1 MPDIGSRALITGAA
15 GFLGSHLA
23 DRLLDDG
30 FKVIGVDD
38 FSTSKRSSA
47 HLTALQKRP
56 GFTFVESDIS
66 EPDGLTSMGYFDVIF
81 NMACP
86 ASPPAYQRM
95 PMHTIMT
102 CVMGAYNCSRVL
114 ATCQAQHAKRAD
126 QRRAPILV
134 HASTS
139 EVYGDPLVSPQPE
152 QYWGNVNSWGPR
164 SCYDE
169 GKRAA
174 EAVLWTAKQGGCD
187 VRLARIFNTYG
198 PRMQLGD
205 GRVVTE
211 FIRASLAGDPLP
223 VYGDG
228 SQTRSMCYVDDLI
241 NGLIALWQAER
252 PPAAPVN
259 IGNPREVTI
268 IELARVFQDVTGHHV
283 GIVQLPRPV
292 DDPMV
297 RRPDISLARTTLGW
311 EPHVELED
319 GIARTYAW
327 FSGAQ

>member
-1 MPDIGSRALITGAA
+1 MQDSGLRVLITGAA

-23 DRLLDDG
+23 DRLLDEG
-30 FKVIGVDD
+30 AAVIGVDD
-38 FSTSKRSSA
+38 FSTSQRSSA
-47 HLTALQKRP
+47 HHRALLQRHKYSFLERN
-56 GFTFVESDIS
+56 VS
-66 EPDGLTSMGYFDVIF
+66 EPDALASVGYCDVIF

-102 CVMGAYNCSRVL
+102 CVMGAYNCTRLLS
-114 ATCQAQHAKRAD
+114 TCQAEHSERAAHC
-126 QRRAPILV
+126 RHPILV

-139 EVYGDPLVSPQPE
+139 EVYGDPLVTPQAE
-152 QYWGNVNSWGPR
+152 RYWGNVNSWGPR

-174 EAVLWTAKQGGCD
+174 EAVLWSAKHSGGD

-205 GRVVTE
+205 GRVITE
-211 FIRASLAGDPLP
+211 FVRASLAGEPLP
-223 VYGDG
+223 IYGDG
-228 SQTRSMCYVDDLI
+228 LQTRSMCYVDDLVS
-241 NGLIALWQAER
+241 GLIALWRAER
-252 PPAAPVN
+252 PPASPVN

-268 IELARVFQDVTGHHV
+268 LELARVFQEVTGRHV
-283 GIVQLPRPV
+283 GTIQLPRPV

-297 RRPDISLARTTLGW
+297 RRPDISLAREALGW
-311 EPHVELED
+311 EPRIRLED
-319 GIARTYAW
+319 GIARTYGW
-327 FSGAQ
+327 FDHT